1 MPGSAL
7 LIGGDPGIGKSTLL
21 LQLVCLLAK
30 SGRKTA
36 YITGEESV
44 EQVRMRAERLGM
56 ADVPALLAAATNVG
70 DIAETAKRHPDLD
83 LLVMILSRPCIFRG
97 WIAPRARSVR

>member
-1 MPGSAL
+1 MKAVRPARSALAVHARLNFIPSQRKIPNKNISGSKSGIDELDRVTGGGFVPGSAL

-30 SGRKTA
+30 SGRNTA

-44 EQVRMRAERLGM
+44 EQVRMRLNG
-56 ADVPALLAAATNVG
+56 
-70 DIAETAKRHPDLD
+70 
-83 LLVMILSRPCIFRG
+83 LV
-97 WIAPRARSVR
+97 